1 MKKATPKFH
10 AFLKLIGVFLP
21 LLFPMS
27 LASAQAIKTFAC
39 PDGSISYRCI
49 ASNETCGWRN
59 ERPTAAELEEARRS
73 AERNAVVLMAPCPTL
88 PSGIKMEL
96 CWIDRNY
103 YCKAPSPADIAR
115 AEQAK
120 REREEKARQERL
132 AAERK
137 QAEIARETA
146 RLGAHREAEA
156 RRLVEMR
163 EAAAKARGG
172 IILASDKPAPAKLA
186 TKPADKDTWT
196 LYIFCSARGSRD
208 TVNAESAVK
217 GVQFYVSTIKVF
229 TANKGESFALGQID
243 SNFNTDVRMKY
254 GPRIIGSCNSGNTT
268 AEAQTSLNGHIARN
282 AQDGHEIVRTGISP
296 RL

>member
-172 IILASDKPAPAKLA
+172 PAAASAHPPESAGESRKVCTSAPFRTTLTSRFKGTEADARADLARDAADVCRNNTGNATYSTGAVSCVREDRSLWAQMPLAQLAKRPANDP
-186 TKPADKDTWT
+186 PRFEFD
-196 LYIFCSARGSRD
+196 CSAP
-208 TVNAESAVK
+208 VAC
-217 GVQFYVSTIKVF
+217 
-229 TANKGESFALGQID
+229 TAPKE
-243 SNFNTDVRMKY
+243 T
-254 GPRIIGSCNSGNTT
+254 CT
-268 AEAQTSLNGHIARN
+268 
-282 AQDGHEIVRTGISP
+282 
-296 RL
+296 